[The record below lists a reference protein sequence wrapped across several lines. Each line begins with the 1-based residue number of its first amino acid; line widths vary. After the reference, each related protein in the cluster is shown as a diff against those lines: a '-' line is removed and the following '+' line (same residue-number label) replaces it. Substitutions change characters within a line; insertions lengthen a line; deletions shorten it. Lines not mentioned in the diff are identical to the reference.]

1 MTDSAS
7 GGAELWQLRKDVR
20 GVLKVQQQ
28 PPQTADGDGVLP
40 IERQL
45 TQAVSALRDEE
56 FPAHPSSL
64 CDRCDFVPFC
74 PAHVSGSVLS

>member
-1 MTDSAS
+1 M
-7 GGAELWQLRKDVR
+7 
-20 GVLKVQQQ
+20 LKVQQQ
-28 PPQTADGDGVLP
+28 SPQTADDDGVLP

-45 TQAVSALRDEE
+45 TRAVSALRGED
-56 FPAHPSSL
+56 FPAHPSGL